1 MASPRFPQPGPGDC
15 SALGLTYIAKLP
27 AGNVLEILS
36 HQLEEFADLWRRVG
50 EKGADFRYAPDKW
63 TVKDVVCHIVD
74 AERVSIYR
82 AMTFA
87 RGDTTPLPGWDE
99 VTFAQAANASARRL
113 DSLAAELAYVR
124 RGSIVFLEGLDDAAI
139 ARRGTADNAPMA
151 VSAVPYLLAGHAMHH
166 IEIIRTRYL

>member
-1 MASPRFPQPGPGDC
+1 MASSRFPRPGPGDC

-27 AGNVLEILS
+27 TGNVLEILS

-50 EKGADFRYAPDKW
+50 DKW

-87 RGDTTPLPGWDE
+87 RGDTTQLPGWDE
-99 VTFAQAANASARRL
+99 VTYAQAANASARRL

-124 RGSIVFLEGLDDAAI
+124 RASIVFLEGLDDAAI
-139 ARRGTADNAPMA
+139 ARRGIANNAPLA